1 MLQPWIHFL
10 FNWVAGAALI
20 GAAQKFWPFTK
31 IILALIPKH
40 LRNGDTDHAAMTKAR
55 LDKRMENVEP
65 RPDLFVFPSL
75 LPSTANHSS
84 ISNLQRTLGTKSG
97 MSYAELI
104 ETARVL
110 VVGGTETT
118 ASLLSGMTYYLLS
131 NPHKLHKLTA
141 EIRSTFANPSSI
153 TMATVLPLPYLNAVI
168 NEALRLF
175 PPLPGNLRRI
185 TPPAGSYIA
194 DKFIPGGM
202 MVAIDIFAANH
213 SASNFALP
221 EAFCPERWLSNCP
234 DIFEDDE
241 LCVSQAVCLFFPYP
255 FLCPHS
261 LEMKK
266 LIKGNSSL
274 GDHVTA
280 SARTSH

>member
-118 ASLLSGMTYYLLS
+118 ASLLSGMT
-131 NPHKLHKLTA
+131 
-141 EIRSTFANPSSI
+141 
-153 TMATVLPLPYLNAVI
+153 
-168 NEALRLF
+168 
-175 PPLPGNLRRI
+175 
-185 TPPAGSYIA
+185 
-194 DKFIPGGM
+194 
-202 MVAIDIFAANH
+202 
-213 SASNFALP
+213 
-221 EAFCPERWLSNCP
+221 
-234 DIFEDDE
+234 
-241 LCVSQAVCLFFPYP
+241 
-255 FLCPHS
+255 
-261 LEMKK
+261 
-266 LIKGNSSL
+266 
-274 GDHVTA
+274 
-280 SARTSH
+280 